1 MSIINTYPIGITG
14 GIASGKST
22 ATSILKEHLD
32 LTVVCAD
39 TISRQITKKSTVI
52 KKIAEKFGDEIIV
65 NKQINRAMLR
75 GIITDSREAKKWLED
90 YLHPVINR
98 EIKKQVKKS
107 VTSMTVVDIP
117 LLAPYNLHHYDY
129 LEKVIVV
136 KADTRTRIQRLMVR
150 DGRNRQQ
157 STAFIN
163 LQISDTERERLANYV
178 IDNTNLSYEEYK
190 KAIIETINDITNL
203 TN

>member
-14 GIASGKST
+14 GTASGKST

-136 KADTRTRIQRLMVR
+136 KADTGTRIQRLMAR

-157 STAFIN
+157 ATAFIN

>member
-75 GIITDSREAKKWLED
+75 GIIIDSREAKKWLED

>member
-14 GIASGKST
+14 GTASGKST